1 MMLCLSGAAIGVNWI
16 LLFEAY
22 NYTSVATATLCYYR
36 APMFVIL
43 ASPLVV
49 GERLTA
55 RKLICVLAALL
66 GMVFVSGVLETG
78 GGSSDLKG
86 VLLGLGAAVLYASV
100 VLMNKQLGDVP
111 AYDRSTIVQLGSSAA
126 VLLPYVLL
134 TEDVGALSFTPAT
147 LALLMVVGIVHTGM
161 AYALYFGS
169 LMELKAQTAAIL
181 SYIDPV
187 VAVLLSA
194 LLLKEHM
201 SLLSGL
207 GAVLVLG
214 AAIVSELPA
223 QRGRLL
229 KELCYSLICGK
240 IGIFWYSQPVSPTD
254 IHACICTRGGRFYI
268 DRYHPNT
275 ERGTDQW
282 VERHGFAPAFVCSQ
296 CLPCSAWV
304 WRWRRAKRRHPN

>member
-1 MMLCLSGAAIGVNWI
+1 MNATFKLTLSMVIFGTIGVFRRYIPLPSSLVAMTRGLTGMLFLLLVMVLRKCGMNRTAVRRKLGLLCLSGAAIGVNWI

-22 NYTSVATATLCYYR
+22 NYTSVATATLCYYL

-55 RKLICVLAALL
+55 KKLICVLTALL
-66 GMVFVSGVLETG
+66 GMVFVSGVLESG

-111 AYDRSTIVQLGSSAA
+111 AYDRTIVQLGSSAA

-134 TEDVGALSFTPAT
+134 TENLGTLSFTPGT
-147 LALLMVVGIVHTGM
+147 IGLLLVVGVVHTGI

-169 LMELKAQTAAIL
+169 LMQLKAQTAAIL

-194 LLLKEHM
+194 LVLREHM

-214 AAIVSELPA
+214 AAVVSELP
-223 QRGRLL
+223 
-229 KELCYSLICGK
+229 S
-240 IGIFWYSQPVSPTD
+240 
-254 IHACICTRGGRFYI
+254 
-268 DRYHPNT
+268 
-275 ERGTDQW
+275 
-282 VERHGFAPAFVCSQ
+282 
-296 CLPCSAWV
+296 
-304 WRWRRAKRRHPN
+304 RRKKTA

>member
-1 MMLCLSGAAIGVNWI
+1 MNATFKLTLSMVIFGTIGVFRRYIPLPSSLVAMTRGLTGMLFLLLVMVLRKRGMNRTAVRKKLGLLCLSGAAIGVNWI

-22 NYTSVATATLCYYR
+22 NYTSVATATLCYYL

-55 RKLICVLAALL
+55 KKLICVLTALL
-66 GMVFVSGVLETG
+66 GMVFVSGVLESG

-111 AYDRSTIVQLGSSAA
+111 AYDRTIVQLGSSAA

-134 TEDVGALSFTPAT
+134 TEDMGALMFTPGT
-147 LALLMVVGIVHTGM
+147 IGLLLVVGVVHTGI

-169 LMELKAQTAAIL
+169 LMQLKAQTAAIL

-194 LLLKEHM
+194 LVLREHM

-214 AAIVSELPA
+214 AAVVSELP
-223 QRGRLL
+223 
-229 KELCYSLICGK
+229 S
-240 IGIFWYSQPVSPTD
+240 
-254 IHACICTRGGRFYI
+254 
-268 DRYHPNT
+268 
-275 ERGTDQW
+275 
-282 VERHGFAPAFVCSQ
+282 
-296 CLPCSAWV
+296 
-304 WRWRRAKRRHPN
+304 RRKKAA

>member
-1 MMLCLSGAAIGVNWI
+1 MNATFKLTLSMVIFGTIGIFRRYIPLPSSLVAMTRGLTGMLFLLLVMVLRKRGMNRAAVRRKLGMLCLSGAAIGVNWI

-22 NYTSVATATLCYYR
+22 NYTSVATATLCYYL

-55 RKLICVLAALL
+55 KKLICVLAALL
-66 GMVFVSGVLETG
+66 GMVFVSGVLEAG

-111 AYDRSTIVQLGSSAA
+111 AWDRTIVQLGSSAA

-134 TEDVGALSFTPAT
+134 TEDVGALSFTPGT
-147 LALLMVVGIVHTGM
+147 LALLLVVGIVHTGM
-161 AYALYFGS
+161 AYAMYFGS
-169 LMELKAQTAAIL
+169 LMQLKAQTAAIL

-194 LLLKEHM
+194 LLLKERM

-214 AAIVSELPA
+214 AAIVSELPNP
-223 QRGRLL
+223 RRR
-229 KELCYSLICGK
+229 E
-240 IGIFWYSQPVSPTD
+240 
-254 IHACICTRGGRFYI
+254 TR
-268 DRYHPNT
+268 
-275 ERGTDQW
+275 
-282 VERHGFAPAFVCSQ
+282 
-296 CLPCSAWV
+296 
-304 WRWRRAKRRHPN
+304 

>member
-1 MMLCLSGAAIGVNWI
+1 MNATFKLTLSMVIFGTIGIFRRYIPLPSSLVAMTRGLTGMLFLLLVMVLRKRGMNRAAVRRKLGMLCLSGAAIGVNWI

-22 NYTSVATATLCYYR
+22 NYTSVATATLCYYL

-55 RKLICVLAALL
+55 KKLICVLAALL
-66 GMVFVSGVLETG
+66 GMVFVSGVLEAG

-111 AYDRSTIVQLGSSAA
+111 AWDRTIVQLGSSAA

-161 AYALYFGS
+161 AYAMYFGS
-169 LMELKAQTAAIL
+169 LMQLKAQTAAIL

-194 LLLKEHM
+194 LLLKERM

-214 AAIVSELPA
+214 AAIVSELPNA
-223 QRGRLL
+223 RRR
-229 KELCYSLICGK
+229 E
-240 IGIFWYSQPVSPTD
+240 
-254 IHACICTRGGRFYI
+254 TR
-268 DRYHPNT
+268 
-275 ERGTDQW
+275 
-282 VERHGFAPAFVCSQ
+282 
-296 CLPCSAWV
+296 
-304 WRWRRAKRRHPN
+304 

>member
-1 MMLCLSGAAIGVNWI
+1 MNANFKLTLSMIIFGTIGVFRRYIPLPSSLVAMSRGLTGMLFLLLVMRLRKSGMNRSAVRRKLGMLCLSGAAIGVNWI

-22 NYTSVATATLCYYR
+22 NYTSVATATLCYYL

-55 RKLICVLAALL
+55 KKLVCVLAALL
-66 GMVFVSGVLETG
+66 GMVFVSGVLESG

-111 AYDRSTIVQLGSSAA
+111 AWDRTIVQLGSSAA

-134 TEDVGALSFTPAT
+134 TEDVGALSFTPGT
-147 LALLMVVGIVHTGM
+147 LALLMVVGVVHTGM
-161 AYALYFGS
+161 AYAMYFGS
-169 LMELKAQTAAIL
+169 LMQLKAQTAAIL

-214 AAIVSELPA
+214 AAVISELPNP
-223 QRGRLL
+223 RRR
-229 KELCYSLICGK
+229 E
-240 IGIFWYSQPVSPTD
+240 
-254 IHACICTRGGRFYI
+254 TR
-268 DRYHPNT
+268 
-275 ERGTDQW
+275 
-282 VERHGFAPAFVCSQ
+282 
-296 CLPCSAWV
+296 
-304 WRWRRAKRRHPN
+304 

>member
-1 MMLCLSGAAIGVNWI
+1 MNATFKLTLSMVIFGTIGVFRRYIPLPSSLVAMTRGLTGMLFLLLVMVLRKCGMNRTAVRRKLGLLCLSGAAIGVNWI

-22 NYTSVATATLCYYR
+22 NYTSVATATLCYYL

-55 RKLICVLAALL
+55 KKLICVLAALL

-111 AYDRSTIVQLGSSAA
+111 AWDRTIVQLGSSAA

-134 TEDVGALSFTPAT
+134 TEELGALTFTPGT
-147 LALLMVVGIVHTGM
+147 IGLLLVVGIVHTGI

-169 LMELKAQTAAIL
+169 LMQLKAQTAAIL

-194 LLLKEHM
+194 LVLREHM

-214 AAIVSELPA
+214 AAVVSELP
-223 QRGRLL
+223 
-229 KELCYSLICGK
+229 S
-240 IGIFWYSQPVSPTD
+240 
-254 IHACICTRGGRFYI
+254 
-268 DRYHPNT
+268 
-275 ERGTDQW
+275 
-282 VERHGFAPAFVCSQ
+282 
-296 CLPCSAWV
+296 
-304 WRWRRAKRRHPN
+304 RRKKTA

>member
-1 MMLCLSGAAIGVNWI
+1 MNATFKLTLSMVIFGTIGIFRRYIPLPSSLVAMTRGLTGMLFLLLVMLLRKRGMNRAAVRRKLGMLCLSGAAIGVNWI

-22 NYTSVATATLCYYR
+22 NYTSVATATLCYYL

-55 RKLICVLAALL
+55 KKLICVLAALL
-66 GMVFVSGVLETG
+66 GMVFVSGVLEAG

-111 AYDRSTIVQLGSSAA
+111 AWDRTIVQLGSSAA

-147 LALLMVVGIVHTGM
+147 LALLLVVGIVHTGM
-161 AYALYFGS
+161 AYAMYFGS
-169 LMELKAQTAAIL
+169 LMQLKAQTAAIL

-214 AAIVSELPA
+214 AAIVSELPNP
-223 QRGRLL
+223 RRR
-229 KELCYSLICGK
+229 E
-240 IGIFWYSQPVSPTD
+240 
-254 IHACICTRGGRFYI
+254 TR
-268 DRYHPNT
+268 
-275 ERGTDQW
+275 
-282 VERHGFAPAFVCSQ
+282 
-296 CLPCSAWV
+296 
-304 WRWRRAKRRHPN
+304 

>member
-1 MMLCLSGAAIGVNWI
+1 MNATFKLTLSMVIFGTIGVFRRYIPLPSSLVAMTRGLIGMLFLLLVMVLRKRGMNRTAVRRKFAMLCLSGAAIGVNWI

-22 NYTSVATATLCYYR
+22 NYTSVATATLCYYL

-55 RKLICVLAALL
+55 KKLICVLAALL
-66 GMVFVSGVLETG
+66 GMVFVSGVLESG

-111 AYDRSTIVQLGSSAA
+111 AYDRTIVQLGSSAA

-134 TEDVGALSFTPAT
+134 TENLGTLSFTPGT
-147 LALLMVVGIVHTGM
+147 IALLLVVGVVHTGI

-169 LMELKAQTAAIL
+169 LMQLKAQTAAIL

-194 LLLKEHM
+194 LVLREHM

-207 GAVLVLG
+207 GAILVLG
-214 AAIVSELPA
+214 AAVVSELP
-223 QRGRLL
+223 
-229 KELCYSLICGK
+229 S
-240 IGIFWYSQPVSPTD
+240 
-254 IHACICTRGGRFYI
+254 
-268 DRYHPNT
+268 
-275 ERGTDQW
+275 
-282 VERHGFAPAFVCSQ
+282 
-296 CLPCSAWV
+296 
-304 WRWRRAKRRHPN
+304 RRK

>member
-1 MMLCLSGAAIGVNWI
+1 MNATGKLTLSMIIFGTIGIFRRLIPLSSGLVAMSRGLIGVLFLLLVMRLRGDGMDRAAVRRKLPLLCLSGAAIGVNWI

-22 NYTSVATATLCYYR
+22 NYTSVATATLCYYL

-43 ASPLVV
+43 ASPLVLR
-49 GERLTA
+49 EKLTL
-55 RKLICVLAALL
+55 RKLACVSAALL
-66 GMVFVSGVLETG
+66 GMVFVSGVLEASG
-78 GGSSDLKG
+78 GAGLKG

-111 AYDRSTIVQLGSSAA
+111 AYDRTIVQLGSSAA

-134 TEDVGALSFTPAT
+134 TEDMGALTFTPGT
-147 LALLMVVGIVHTGM
+147 IGLLLVVGIVHTGI

-169 LMELKAQTAAIL
+169 LMQLKAQTAAIL

-194 LLLKEHM
+194 LVLREHM

-214 AAIVSELPA
+214 AAVISELP
-223 QRGRLL
+223 
-229 KELCYSLICGK
+229 
-240 IGIFWYSQPVSPTD
+240 
-254 IHACICTRGGRFYI
+254 
-268 DRYHPNT
+268 N
-275 ERGTDQW
+275 
-282 VERHGFAPAFVCSQ
+282 
-296 CLPCSAWV
+296 
-304 WRWRRAKRRHPN
+304 RRCAH

>member
-1 MMLCLSGAAIGVNWI
+1 MNATFKLTLSMVIFGTIGVFRRYIPLPSSLVAMTRGLTGMLFLLLVMVLRKCGMNRTAVRRKLGLLCLSGADIGVNWI

-22 NYTSVATATLCYYR
+22 NYTSVATATLCYYL

-55 RKLICVLAALL
+55 KKLICVLTALL
-66 GMVFVSGVLETG
+66 GMVFVSGVLESG

-111 AYDRSTIVQLGSSAA
+111 AYDRTIVQLGSSAA

-134 TEDVGALSFTPAT
+134 TEELGALTFTPGT
-147 LALLMVVGIVHTGM
+147 IGLLLVVGIVHTGI

-169 LMELKAQTAAIL
+169 LMQLKAQTAAIL

-194 LLLKEHM
+194 LVLREHM

-214 AAIVSELPA
+214 AAVFSELP
-223 QRGRLL
+223 
-229 KELCYSLICGK
+229 S
-240 IGIFWYSQPVSPTD
+240 
-254 IHACICTRGGRFYI
+254 
-268 DRYHPNT
+268 
-275 ERGTDQW
+275 
-282 VERHGFAPAFVCSQ
+282 
-296 CLPCSAWV
+296 
-304 WRWRRAKRRHPN
+304 RRKKTA

>member
-1 MMLCLSGAAIGVNWI
+1 MNATFKLTLSMVIFGTIGIFRRDIPLPSSLVAMTRGLIGMLFLLLVMVLRKRGMNRAAVRRKLGMLCLSGAAIGVNWI

-22 NYTSVATATLCYYR
+22 NYTSVATATLCYYL

-43 ASPLVV
+43 ASPLVM

-55 RKLICVLAALL
+55 KKLICVLAALL
-66 GMVFVSGVLETG
+66 GMVFVSGVLESG

-111 AYDRSTIVQLGSSAA
+111 AYDRTIVQLSSSAA

-134 TEDVGALSFTPAT
+134 TEDMGALTFTPNT
-147 LALLMVVGIVHTGM
+147 IGLLLVVGIVHTGI

-169 LMELKAQTAAIL
+169 LMQLKAQTAAIL

-194 LLLKEHM
+194 LVLREHM

-214 AAIVSELPA
+214 AAVVSELP
-223 QRGRLL
+223 
-229 KELCYSLICGK
+229 S
-240 IGIFWYSQPVSPTD
+240 
-254 IHACICTRGGRFYI
+254 
-268 DRYHPNT
+268 
-275 ERGTDQW
+275 
-282 VERHGFAPAFVCSQ
+282 
-296 CLPCSAWV
+296 
-304 WRWRRAKRRHPN
+304 RRKKTA

>member
-1 MMLCLSGAAIGVNWI
+1 MNATFKLTLSMVIFGTIGIFRRYIPLPSSLVAMTRGLTGMLFLLLVMVLRKRGMNRTAVRRKLGLLCLSGAAIGVNWI

-22 NYTSVATATLCYYR
+22 NYTSVATATLCYYL

-55 RKLICVLAALL
+55 KKLICVLTALL
-66 GMVFVSGVLETG
+66 GMVFVSGVLESG

-111 AYDRSTIVQLGSSAA
+111 AYDRTIVQLGSSAA

-134 TEDVGALSFTPAT
+134 TEDMGALTFTPGT
-147 LALLMVVGIVHTGM
+147 IGLLLVVGIVHTGI

-169 LMELKAQTAAIL
+169 LMQLKAQTAAIL

-194 LLLKEHM
+194 LVLREHM

-214 AAIVSELPA
+214 AAVVSELP
-223 QRGRLL
+223 
-229 KELCYSLICGK
+229 S
-240 IGIFWYSQPVSPTD
+240 
-254 IHACICTRGGRFYI
+254 
-268 DRYHPNT
+268 
-275 ERGTDQW
+275 
-282 VERHGFAPAFVCSQ
+282 
-296 CLPCSAWV
+296 
-304 WRWRRAKRRHPN
+304 RRKKTA

>member
-1 MMLCLSGAAIGVNWI
+1 MNATFKLTLSMVIFGTIGVFRRYIPLPSSLVAMTRGLTGMLFLLLVMVLRKRGMNRTAVRKKLGLLCLSGAAIGVNWI

-22 NYTSVATATLCYYR
+22 NYTSVATATLCYYL

-55 RKLICVLAALL
+55 KKLICVLTALL
-66 GMVFVSGVLETG
+66 GMVFVSGVLESG

-111 AYDRSTIVQLGSSAA
+111 AYDRTIVQLGSSAA

-134 TEDVGALSFTPAT
+134 TENLGALTFTPGT
-147 LALLMVVGIVHTGM
+147 IGLLLVVGVVHTGI

-169 LMELKAQTAAIL
+169 LMQLKAQTAAIL

-194 LLLKEHM
+194 LVLREHM
-201 SLLSGL
+201 SLLRGL

-214 AAIVSELPA
+214 AAVVSELP
-223 QRGRLL
+223 
-229 KELCYSLICGK
+229 S
-240 IGIFWYSQPVSPTD
+240 
-254 IHACICTRGGRFYI
+254 
-268 DRYHPNT
+268 
-275 ERGTDQW
+275 
-282 VERHGFAPAFVCSQ
+282 
-296 CLPCSAWV
+296 
-304 WRWRRAKRRHPN
+304 RRKKAA

>member
-1 MMLCLSGAAIGVNWI
+1 MNATFKLTLSMVIFGTIGVFRRYITLPSSLVAMTRGLIGMLFLLLVMVLRKRGMNRAAVRRKLGLLCLSGAAIGVNWI

-22 NYTSVATATLCYYR
+22 NYTSVATATLCYYL

-55 RKLICVLAALL
+55 KKLICVLAALL
-66 GMVFVSGVLETG
+66 GMVFVSGVLESG

-111 AYDRSTIVQLGSSAA
+111 AYDRTIVQLGSSAA

-134 TEDVGALSFTPAT
+134 TEDMGALTFTPGT
-147 LALLMVVGIVHTGM
+147 IGLLLVVGIVHTGI

-169 LMELKAQTAAIL
+169 LMQLKAQTAAIL

-194 LLLKEHM
+194 LVLREHM

-214 AAIVSELPA
+214 AAVVSELP
-223 QRGRLL
+223 
-229 KELCYSLICGK
+229 S
-240 IGIFWYSQPVSPTD
+240 
-254 IHACICTRGGRFYI
+254 
-268 DRYHPNT
+268 
-275 ERGTDQW
+275 
-282 VERHGFAPAFVCSQ
+282 
-296 CLPCSAWV
+296 
-304 WRWRRAKRRHPN
+304 RRKKTA

>member
-1 MMLCLSGAAIGVNWI
+1 MNATGKLTLSMIIFGTIGIFRRLIPLSSGLVAMSRGLIGVLFLLLVMRLRGDGMDRAAVRRKLPLLCLSGAAIGVNWI

-22 NYTSVATATLCYYR
+22 NYTSVATATLCYYL

-43 ASPLVV
+43 ASPLVLR
-49 GERLTA
+49 EKLTL
-55 RKLICVLAALL
+55 RKLACVSAALL
-66 GMVFVSGVLETG
+66 GMVFVSGVLEASG
-78 GGSSDLKG
+78 GAGLKG

-111 AYDRSTIVQLGSSAA
+111 AYDRTIVQLGSSAA

-134 TEDVGALSFTPAT
+134 VEEVSIEAFTPGVI
-147 LALLMVVGIVHTGM
+147 ALLLVVGIVHTGI

-169 LMELKAQTAAIL
+169 LMQLKAQTAAIL

-194 LLLKEHM
+194 LVLREHM

-223 QRGRLL
+223 RRGWLL
-229 KELCYSLICGK
+229 KEL
-240 IGIFWYSQPVSPTD
+240 
-254 IHACICTRGGRFYI
+254 
-268 DRYHPNT
+268 
-275 ERGTDQW
+275 
-282 VERHGFAPAFVCSQ
+282 
-296 CLPCSAWV
+296 
-304 WRWRRAKRRHPN
+304 

>member
-1 MMLCLSGAAIGVNWI
+1 MKKTILFLLALLRVRGGRLNREAIRCKLRTLCLSGAALGINWI

-22 NYTSVATATLCYYR
+22 NHTSVATATLCYYL

-55 RKLICVLAALL
+55 KKMICVLAALL
-66 GMVFVSGVLETG
+66 GMVFVSGVLESG

-111 AYDRSTIVQLGSSAA
+111 AYDRTIVQLGSSAA

-134 TEDVGALSFTPAT
+134 TENIGALTFTPGT
-147 LALLMVVGIVHTGM
+147 IGLLLVVGIVHTGI

-169 LMELKAQTAAIL
+169 LMQLKAQTAAIL

-194 LLLKEHM
+194 LVLREHM

-207 GAVLVLG
+207 GAILVLG
-214 AAIVSELPA
+214 AAVVSELP
-223 QRGRLL
+223 
-229 KELCYSLICGK
+229 S
-240 IGIFWYSQPVSPTD
+240 
-254 IHACICTRGGRFYI
+254 
-268 DRYHPNT
+268 
-275 ERGTDQW
+275 
-282 VERHGFAPAFVCSQ
+282 
-296 CLPCSAWV
+296 
-304 WRWRRAKRRHPN
+304 RRKKTA

>member
-1 MMLCLSGAAIGVNWI
+1 MNATFKLTLSMVIFGTIGVFRRYIPLPSSLVAMTRGLTGMLFLLLVMVLRKCGMNRTAVRRKLGLLCLSGAAIGVNWI

-22 NYTSVATATLCYYR
+22 NYTSVATATLCYYL

-55 RKLICVLAALL
+55 KKLICVLAALL
-66 GMVFVSGVLETG
+66 GMVFVSGVLEAG

-111 AYDRSTIVQLGSSAA
+111 AYDRTIVQLGSSAA

-134 TEDVGALSFTPAT
+134 TEDMGALTFTPGT
-147 LALLMVVGIVHTGM
+147 IGLLLVVGIVHTGI

-169 LMELKAQTAAIL
+169 LMQLKAQTAAIL

-194 LLLKEHM
+194 LVLREHM

-214 AAIVSELPA
+214 AAVVSELP
-223 QRGRLL
+223 
-229 KELCYSLICGK
+229 S
-240 IGIFWYSQPVSPTD
+240 
-254 IHACICTRGGRFYI
+254 
-268 DRYHPNT
+268 
-275 ERGTDQW
+275 
-282 VERHGFAPAFVCSQ
+282 
-296 CLPCSAWV
+296 
-304 WRWRRAKRRHPN
+304 RRKKAA

>member
-1 MMLCLSGAAIGVNWI
+1 MNATFKLTLSMIIFGTIGIFRRYIPLPSSLVAMTRGLTGMLFLLLVMLVRRRGMNRAAVRRKLGMLCLSGAAIGVNWI

-22 NYTSVATATLCYYR
+22 NYTSVATATLCYYL

-55 RKLICVLAALL
+55 KKLICVLAALL
-66 GMVFVSGVLETG
+66 GMVFVSGVLEAG

-111 AYDRSTIVQLGSSAA
+111 AYDRTIVQLGSSAA

-134 TEDVGALSFTPAT
+134 TENLGALSFTPGT
-147 LALLMVVGIVHTGM
+147 IALLLVVGVVHTGI

-169 LMELKAQTAAIL
+169 LMQLKAQTAAIL

-194 LLLKEHM
+194 LVLREHM

-207 GAVLVLG
+207 GAILVLG
-214 AAIVSELPA
+214 AAVVSELP
-223 QRGRLL
+223 
-229 KELCYSLICGK
+229 S
-240 IGIFWYSQPVSPTD
+240 
-254 IHACICTRGGRFYI
+254 
-268 DRYHPNT
+268 
-275 ERGTDQW
+275 
-282 VERHGFAPAFVCSQ
+282 
-296 CLPCSAWV
+296 
-304 WRWRRAKRRHPN
+304 RRKKAA

>member
-1 MMLCLSGAAIGVNWI
+1 MNATFKLTLSMVIFGTIGVFRRYIPLPSSLVAMTRGLIGMLFLLLVMVLRKRGMNRAAVRRKLGLLCLSGAAIGVNWI

-22 NYTSVATATLCYYR
+22 NYTSVATATLCYYL

-55 RKLICVLAALL
+55 KKLICVLAALL

-111 AYDRSTIVQLGSSAA
+111 AYDRTIVQLGSSAA

-134 TEDVGALSFTPAT
+134 TENLGALSFTPGT
-147 LALLMVVGIVHTGM
+147 IALLLVVGVVHTGI

-169 LMELKAQTAAIL
+169 LMQLKAQTAAIL

-194 LLLKEHM
+194 LVLREHM

-214 AAIVSELPA
+214 AAVVSELP
-223 QRGRLL
+223 
-229 KELCYSLICGK
+229 S
-240 IGIFWYSQPVSPTD
+240 
-254 IHACICTRGGRFYI
+254 
-268 DRYHPNT
+268 
-275 ERGTDQW
+275 
-282 VERHGFAPAFVCSQ
+282 
-296 CLPCSAWV
+296 
-304 WRWRRAKRRHPN
+304 RRK

>member
-1 MMLCLSGAAIGVNWI
+1 MNATFKLTLSMVIFGTIGVFRRYIPLPSSLVAMTRGLTGMLFLLLVMVLRKRGMNRTAVRRKLGLLCLSGAAIGVNWI

-22 NYTSVATATLCYYR
+22 NYTSVATATLCYYL

-43 ASPLVV
+43 ASPLVM

-55 RKLICVLAALL
+55 KKLICVLAALL
-66 GMVFVSGVLETG
+66 GMVFVSGVLESG

-111 AYDRSTIVQLGSSAA
+111 AYDRTIVQLGSSAA

-134 TEDVGALSFTPAT
+134 TEDMGALTFTPGT
-147 LALLMVVGIVHTGM
+147 IGLLLVVGIVHTGI

-169 LMELKAQTAAIL
+169 LMQLKAQTAAIL

-194 LLLKEHM
+194 LVLREHM

-214 AAIVSELPA
+214 AAVVSELP
-223 QRGRLL
+223 
-229 KELCYSLICGK
+229 S
-240 IGIFWYSQPVSPTD
+240 
-254 IHACICTRGGRFYI
+254 
-268 DRYHPNT
+268 
-275 ERGTDQW
+275 
-282 VERHGFAPAFVCSQ
+282 
-296 CLPCSAWV
+296 
-304 WRWRRAKRRHPN
+304 RRKKTA

>member
-1 MMLCLSGAAIGVNWI
+1 MNATFKLTLSMVIFGTIGVFRRYIPLPSSLVAITRGLTGMLFLLLVMVLRKRGMNRAAVRKRLGMLCLSGAAIGVNWI

-22 NYTSVATATLCYYR
+22 NYTSVATATLCYYL

-55 RKLICVLAALL
+55 KKLICVLAALL
-66 GMVFVSGVLETG
+66 GMVFVSGVLEAG

-111 AYDRSTIVQLGSSAA
+111 AYDRTIVQLGSSAA

-134 TEDVGALSFTPAT
+134 TEDMGALTFTPGT
-147 LALLMVVGIVHTGM
+147 IGLLLVVGIVHTGI

-169 LMELKAQTAAIL
+169 LMQLKAQTAAIL

-194 LLLKEHM
+194 LVLREHM

-214 AAIVSELPA
+214 AAVVSELP
-223 QRGRLL
+223 
-229 KELCYSLICGK
+229 S
-240 IGIFWYSQPVSPTD
+240 
-254 IHACICTRGGRFYI
+254 
-268 DRYHPNT
+268 
-275 ERGTDQW
+275 
-282 VERHGFAPAFVCSQ
+282 
-296 CLPCSAWV
+296 
-304 WRWRRAKRRHPN
+304 RRKKAA

>member
-1 MMLCLSGAAIGVNWI
+1 MNATFKLTLSMVIFGTIGIFRRYIPLPSSLVAMTRGLIGMLFLLLVMVLRKRGMNRTAVRRKLGLLCLSGAAIGVNWI

-22 NYTSVATATLCYYR
+22 NYTSVATATLCYYF

-55 RKLICVLAALL
+55 KKLICVLAALL

-111 AYDRSTIVQLGSSAA
+111 AYDRTIVQLGSSAA

-134 TEDVGALSFTPAT
+134 TEDMGALTFTPGT
-147 LALLMVVGIVHTGM
+147 IGLLLVVGIVHTGI

-169 LMELKAQTAAIL
+169 LMQLKAQTAAIL

-194 LLLKEHM
+194 LVLREHM

-214 AAIVSELPA
+214 AAVVSELP
-223 QRGRLL
+223 
-229 KELCYSLICGK
+229 S
-240 IGIFWYSQPVSPTD
+240 
-254 IHACICTRGGRFYI
+254 
-268 DRYHPNT
+268 
-275 ERGTDQW
+275 
-282 VERHGFAPAFVCSQ
+282 
-296 CLPCSAWV
+296 
-304 WRWRRAKRRHPN
+304 RRKKAA

>member
-1 MMLCLSGAAIGVNWI
+1 MNATFKLTLSMVIFGTIGVFRRYIPLPSSLVAMTRGLIGMLFLLLVMLLRRGGMNRAAVRKRLGLLCLSGAAIGVNWI

-22 NYTSVATATLCYYR
+22 NYTSVATATLCYYL

-43 ASPLVV
+43 VSPLVV

-55 RKLICVLAALL
+55 KKLICVLAALL
-66 GMVFVSGVLETG
+66 GMVFVSGVLEAG

-111 AYDRSTIVQLGSSAA
+111 AYDRTIVQLGSSAA

-134 TEDVGALSFTPAT
+134 TEDMGALTFTPGT
-147 LALLMVVGIVHTGM
+147 IGLLLVVGIVHTGI

-169 LMELKAQTAAIL
+169 LMQLKAQTAAIL

-194 LLLKEHM
+194 LVLREHM

-214 AAIVSELPA
+214 AAVVSELP
-223 QRGRLL
+223 
-229 KELCYSLICGK
+229 S
-240 IGIFWYSQPVSPTD
+240 
-254 IHACICTRGGRFYI
+254 
-268 DRYHPNT
+268 
-275 ERGTDQW
+275 
-282 VERHGFAPAFVCSQ
+282 
-296 CLPCSAWV
+296 
-304 WRWRRAKRRHPN
+304 RRK

>member
-1 MMLCLSGAAIGVNWI
+1 MNATFKLTLSMVIFGTIGIFRRYIPLPSSLVAMTRGLTGMLFLLLVMLLRKRGMNRAAVRRKLGMLCLSGAAIGVNWI

-22 NYTSVATATLCYYR
+22 NYTSVATATLCYYL

-55 RKLICVLAALL
+55 KKLICVLTALL
-66 GMVFVSGVLETG
+66 GMVFVSGVLEAG

-111 AYDRSTIVQLGSSAA
+111 AWDRTIVQLGSSAA

-134 TEDVGALSFTPAT
+134 TEDVGALSFTPGT
-147 LALLMVVGIVHTGM
+147 LALLMVVGVVHTGM
-161 AYALYFGS
+161 AYAMYFGS
-169 LMELKAQTAAIL
+169 LMQLKAQTAAIL

-214 AAIVSELPA
+214 AAVISELPNP
-223 QRGRLL
+223 RRR
-229 KELCYSLICGK
+229 E
-240 IGIFWYSQPVSPTD
+240 
-254 IHACICTRGGRFYI
+254 TR
-268 DRYHPNT
+268 
-275 ERGTDQW
+275 
-282 VERHGFAPAFVCSQ
+282 
-296 CLPCSAWV
+296 
-304 WRWRRAKRRHPN
+304 

>member
-1 MMLCLSGAAIGVNWI
+1 MNATFKLTLSMVIFGTIGIFRRYIPLPSSLVAMTRGLIGMLFLLLVMVLRKRGMNRTAVRRKFAMLCLSGAAIGVNWI

-22 NYTSVATATLCYYR
+22 NYTSVATATLCYYL

-55 RKLICVLAALL
+55 QKLVCVLAALL
-66 GMVFVSGVLETG
+66 GMVFVSGVLESG

-111 AYDRSTIVQLGSSAA
+111 AYDRTIVQLGSSAA

-134 TEDVGALSFTPAT
+134 TEELGALSFTSGT
-147 LALLMVVGIVHTGM
+147 LALLLVVGVVHTGM
-161 AYALYFGS
+161 AYAMYFGS
-169 LMELKAQTAAIL
+169 LMQLKAQTAAIL

-194 LLLKEHM
+194 LVLKEHM

-207 GAVLVLG
+207 GAILVLG
-214 AAIVSELPA
+214 AAVVSELP
-223 QRGRLL
+223 
-229 KELCYSLICGK
+229 S
-240 IGIFWYSQPVSPTD
+240 
-254 IHACICTRGGRFYI
+254 
-268 DRYHPNT
+268 
-275 ERGTDQW
+275 
-282 VERHGFAPAFVCSQ
+282 
-296 CLPCSAWV
+296 
-304 WRWRRAKRRHPN
+304 RRKKTA

>member
-1 MMLCLSGAAIGVNWI
+1 MNATGKLTLSMIIFGTIGIFRRLIPLSSGLVAMSRGLIGVLFLLLVMRLRGDGMDRAAVRRKLPLLCLSGAAIGVNWI

-22 NYTSVATATLCYYR
+22 NYTSVATATLCYYL

-43 ASPLVV
+43 ASPLVLR
-49 GERLTA
+49 EKLTL
-55 RKLICVLAALL
+55 RKLACVSAALL
-66 GMVFVSGVLETG
+66 GMVFVSGVLEASG
-78 GGSSDLKG
+78 GAGLKG

-111 AYDRSTIVQLGSSAA
+111 AYDRTIVQLSSSAA

-134 TEDVGALSFTPAT
+134 TENLGALTFTPGT
-147 LALLMVVGIVHTGM
+147 IGLLLVVGIVHTGI

-169 LMELKAQTAAIL
+169 LMQLKAQTAAIL

-194 LLLKEHM
+194 LVLREHM

-214 AAIVSELPA
+214 AAVISELP
-223 QRGRLL
+223 
-229 KELCYSLICGK
+229 
-240 IGIFWYSQPVSPTD
+240 
-254 IHACICTRGGRFYI
+254 
-268 DRYHPNT
+268 N
-275 ERGTDQW
+275 
-282 VERHGFAPAFVCSQ
+282 
-296 CLPCSAWV
+296 
-304 WRWRRAKRRHPN
+304 RRCAH

>member
-1 MMLCLSGAAIGVNWI
+1 MNATFKLTLSMVIFGTIGIFRRYIPLPSSLVAMTRGLIGMLFLLLVMVLRKRGMNRTAVRRKFAMLCLSGAAIGVNWI

-22 NYTSVATATLCYYR
+22 NYTSVATATLCYYL

-55 RKLICVLAALL
+55 KKLFCVLAALL
-66 GMVFVSGVLETG
+66 GMVFVSGVLEAG

-111 AYDRSTIVQLGSSAA
+111 AYDRTIVQLGSSAA

-134 TEDVGALSFTPAT
+134 TEELGALSFTPGT
-147 LALLMVVGIVHTGM
+147 LALLLVVGVVHTGM
-161 AYALYFGS
+161 AYAMYFGS
-169 LMELKAQTAAIL
+169 LMQLKAQTAAIL

-194 LLLKEHM
+194 LVLKEHM

-207 GAVLVLG
+207 GAILVLG
-214 AAIVSELPA
+214 AAVVSELP
-223 QRGRLL
+223 
-229 KELCYSLICGK
+229 S
-240 IGIFWYSQPVSPTD
+240 
-254 IHACICTRGGRFYI
+254 
-268 DRYHPNT
+268 
-275 ERGTDQW
+275 
-282 VERHGFAPAFVCSQ
+282 
-296 CLPCSAWV
+296 
-304 WRWRRAKRRHPN
+304 RRKKMA

>member
-1 MMLCLSGAAIGVNWI
+1 MNATFKLTLSMVIFGTIGIFRRYIPLPSSLVAMTRGLTGMLFLLLVMVLRKRGMNRAAVRRKLGMLCLSGAAIGVNWI

-22 NYTSVATATLCYYR
+22 NYTSVATATLCYYL

-49 GERLTA
+49 GERLKA
-55 RKLICVLAALL
+55 KKLICVLTALL
-66 GMVFVSGVLETG
+66 GMVFVSGVLESG

-111 AYDRSTIVQLGSSAA
+111 AYDRTIVQLGSSAA

-134 TEDVGALSFTPAT
+134 TEDMGALTFSPGTIG
-147 LALLMVVGIVHTGM
+147 LLLVVGVVHTGM
-161 AYALYFGS
+161 AYAMYFGS
-169 LMELKAQTAAIL
+169 LMQLKAQTAAIL

-194 LLLKEHM
+194 LVLREQM

-207 GAVLVLG
+207 GAILVLG
-214 AAIVSELPA
+214 AAVVSELP
-223 QRGRLL
+223 
-229 KELCYSLICGK
+229 S
-240 IGIFWYSQPVSPTD
+240 
-254 IHACICTRGGRFYI
+254 
-268 DRYHPNT
+268 
-275 ERGTDQW
+275 
-282 VERHGFAPAFVCSQ
+282 
-296 CLPCSAWV
+296 
-304 WRWRRAKRRHPN
+304 RRKKAA